1 MSSVANENANVP
13 GPVLIWDLPTRLFHM
28 LLASGFFAAAGIAF
42 LIDEDSSAYPYHM
55 LIGLTIALMVVLRLI
70 WGVVGTRY
78 ARFGS
83 FLFGPSE
90 VFAYG
95 RSVLTG
101 GGKRYL
107 GHNPGSA
114 LAIFAMLGL
123 VLALAVT
130 GFMMARGNEGI
141 KDVHEILAYASL
153 VVVGAHI
160 LGVLVHTVRH
170 RENLTRSMITGSK
183 IADAA
188 AGIRSAQPV
197 VAAVFL
203 VVVGVWAFALL
214 RGYDPV
220 TRSGKLPLA
229 GVAMQYGENEAGEA
243 KGGGKVG
250 EGAKGPSKAKADDD
264 D

>member
-1 MSSVANENANVP
+1 MSPTTRERGTGA
-13 GPVLIWDLPTRLFHM
+13 GPVLIWDLPTRLFHV
-28 LLASGFFAAAGIAF
+28 LLAGGFFAAAGIAF
-42 LIDEDSSAYPYHM
+42 LLDEDSAAYPYHM
-55 LIGLTIALMVVLRLI
+55 LIGLTLALMVVLRLI
-70 WGVVGTRY
+70 WGVLGTRY

-83 FLFGPSE
+83 FAFGPGE
-90 VFAYG
+90 VIAYG
-95 RSVLTG
+95 RSVLFG

-107 GHNPGSA
+107 GHNPGSS

-141 KDVHEILAYASL
+141 KDIHEILAYASL

-170 RENLTRSMITGSK
+170 RENLTGSMITGNK
-183 IADAA
+183 LADAA

-197 VAAVFL
+197 VAAVVL
-203 VVVGVWAFALL
+203 VVVGVWAFALV

-220 TRSGKLPLA
+220 TRSGTLPLV
-229 GVAMQYGENEAGEA
+229 GVAMQYGENEAGEV
-243 KGGGKVG
+243 KGGDGG
-250 EGAKGPSKAKADDD
+250 GAGADVPSKAKADDD